1 MTTNIIAKSKKRLK
15 EEILEYIRAEVAKGH
30 YPTFMEIEEKFR
42 TNMRTHFSGIR
53 VAYDLAGIPYK
64 REPNPFLKYEKEE
77 KLTAISVKIFRK
89 MSYLIEKISIGPQG
103 SGPDIIL
110 KNRNEKLIPVE
121 IKAYHRFG
129 KIKEKQS
136 DKFSKY
142 FRNEIAQLL
151 EYEMQLKSPYGYL
164 VTSTDRK
171 TFRHADPRI
180 RILFSKDIKKLLI
193 EYGMKNELNTLNWIR
208 EKASLTE
215 TEEKIKAIRNAIV
228 AFVKKEIED
237 GKYVNKRE
245 IQARFKI
252 DLRSYFNS
260 MKEVYQAG
268 GVDPYAL
275 SHARMGGQID
285 KEILKK
291 RIVRYVRR
299 KAGEGNPPTY
309 KEIQRRFQCLP
320 KAFFRGGI
328 REICELAGVCYDRKF
343 ATKTPEEKKE
353 MRKRIVDF
361 VKTEAKRK
369 HFPTWREIQNS
380 LSINIL
386 HYFDGIQEI
395 YLAAGV
401 VMHPEKGL
409 KVSSSLNA
417 TKGPQSSG

>member
-1 MTTNIIAKSKKRLK
+1 MTTNITVKSKKLLK

-53 VAYDLAGIPYK
+53 DAYELAGIPYK

-89 MSYLIEKISIGPQG
+89 MGHLIEKTSIGPQG

-110 KNRNEKLIPVE
+110 KSKSGELIPVE

-136 DKFSKY
+136 DKNSKY

-171 TFRHADPRI
+171 TFQHTDPRI

-193 EYGMKNELNTLNWIR
+193 EYGMKNELNTLDWIR

-228 AFVKKEIED
+228 TFVQKKIENEQ
-237 GKYVNKRE
+237 YVSKRE
-245 IQARFKI
+245 IQAKFKI
-252 DLRSYFNS
+252 DLRSYFKN
-260 MKEVYQAG
+260 MKDLYQRV
-268 GVDPYAL
+268 GVDPYSL

-285 KEILKK
+285 KDILKK
-291 RIVRYVRR
+291 RIIDYVRR
-299 KAGEGNPPTY
+299 KVGEGNYPTY
-309 KEIQRRFQCLP
+309 KEVQRTFQCLP
-320 KAFFRGGI
+320 KPFFPSGI
-328 REICELAGVCYDRKF
+328 REIYESAEIPYARKF
-343 ATKTPEEKKE
+343 ATKTPEEKKAI
-353 MRKRIVDF
+353 RQQIVDYVRF
-361 VKTEAKRK
+361 EAKQGNLPK
-369 HFPTWREIQNS
+369 WRDIQNKFG
-380 LSINIL
+380 INIL
-386 HYFDGIQEI
+386 HYFEGMREI
-395 YLAAGV
+395 YTASGV
-401 VMHPEKGL
+401 KMLRRKGL
-409 KVSSSLNA
+409 K
-417 TKGPQSSG
+417 